1 MIKYYPRRPVKS
13 FQDLEIYQKLL
24 ANGVMVVKA
33 VNDCQTTP
41 LLEELIKN
49 PLIKYVVDLPR
60 LIAKA
65 HSIRFDDFKGSQE
78 TLELAM
84 LNCNLAVVHLELFR
98 DLVRPGAGVAP
109 VLDSQ
114 SHSEIIKSYLT
125 VRYKILHLQ
134 KTWQKFKE
142 GV

>member
-1 MIKYYPRRPVKS
+1 MIRYYPRRPVKS

-24 ANGVMVVKA
+24 ASGVVVVKS
-33 VNDCQTTP
+33 VNNCQTTP

-65 HSIRFDDFKGSQE
+65 HSIRFSEFAEAQK

-98 DLVRPGAGVAP
+98 DLCSSDCAEFSTDIVVE
-109 VLDSQ
+109 S
-114 SHSEIIKSYLT
+114 IKSYLT

>member
-33 VNDCQTTP
+33 VNACQTTP

-65 HSIRFDDFKGSQE
+65 HSIRFDDFEGAQK

-98 DLVRPGAGVAP
+98 DLCPSDCAEFKTDIVVE
-109 VLDSQ
+109 S
-114 SHSEIIKSYLT
+114 IKSYLT

-142 GV
+142 MV